1 MANNNNTKNLNVP
14 NLRFPEFKGEWKTAI
29 LGDIVKSISSG
40 KTKPSEGEYNLY
52 GSTGIIGRTPKP
64 DYKGEMLL
72 VARVGAN
79 AGYLQLINEQC
90 GITDNTLI
98 VVPTDVP
105 TKYLW

>member
-52 GSTGIIGRTPKP
+52 GSTGLSEEPQSPIIKV
-64 DYKGEMLL
+64 K
-72 VARVGAN
+72 
-79 AGYLQLINEQC
+79 C
-90 GITDNTLI
+90 F
-98 VVPTDVP
+98 
-105 TKYLW
+105 